1 MSDEVMMKSEESRIS
16 NQNVKELI
24 HQARDM
30 YKTMVRETES
40 TLTYSYGF
48 KRTFLEESIVFTL
61 DELKKY
67 TDEQIQEL
75 YNRYYEGSEEDRRAT
90 IEDMREDLEQAK
102 RMSNAVFQSKQ
113 EYEDIEKTYGE
124 MLDDQW
130 RERNSKK
137 NRDKMLSDL
146 EKMKADA
153 EKVTDEKE
161 KAIIL
166 HKIEVMEATISLE
179 FVLSRI
185 ATLTEAEHDRVM
197 KQFFNENEGAYTM
210 ERCSSRIKKFGYEK
224 DWYKFFFNL
233 EEKYLP
239 EEYGVFNNLFLFG
252 SMRFISYA
260 DPYNKEDQAYVRA
273 LLNSLTG
280 LIYNKFDEEVN
291 EKIIKV
297 IEAYDN
303 YYKADADYFNENN
316 TTHPNHPVR
325 VQYSRKREAD
335 RKEALV
341 KAMQSMKIEI
351 PENLEMTADELQ
363 KYYNDKVEEMIKSNT
378 SNEESRGESE
388 TTVAEDGTVFITPS
402 FNKDKYRNPV
412 DCIDGKFYYYGP
424 GPGVTKDTDLLSY
437 EGDSFFKV
445 YQTLKASG
453 VTNCRDM
460 LELKNP
466 DVPTSWE
473 SKEDLQP
480 EEMELILKEAKE
492 NIWYFLRFCTNG
504 EFHLSCL
511 GYAAIQAYLQ
521 KTHMLISAPRF
532 SGRAISTLYP
542 ITWNIIFDDA
552 VTTIDCIHYDRASA
566 IVETLQTGIDPI
578 IVSTPS
584 VLYRLEKKQIRI
596 VSVEDYQ
603 KEEERPDVAVFENAN
618 HIPSITTLLKKGSVF
633 REKSWN
639 IISTQITKNEE
650 DDARFEVLKEAID
663 PVIVSLDDE
672 SAYDPT
678 TYEKCRRD
686 HEIALICTEDPIYL
700 APFVDIKAL
709 VDIKTEEED
718 SSVENADEDSTEQ
731 ISNAADMETEDTED
745 LMEEDPNEEPVAV
758 DRTPEQEAA
767 IDAITKKI
775 ETDGL
780 HSVDAFLN
788 GEESIDLTKN

>member
-75 YNRYYEGSEEDRRAT
+75 YNRYYDGPEEDRRAT

-146 EKMKADA
+146 EKMKAEA
-153 EKVTDEKE
+153 EKVADEKE
-161 KAIIL
+161 KAAIL

-341 KAMQSMKIEI
+341 KAMQSMKIAV
-351 PENLEMTADELQ
+351 PENLEMSADELQ

-480 EEMELILKEAKE
+480 EELELVLEEAKQ

-511 GYAAIQAYLQ
+511 GYAVIQAYLQ

-532 SGRAISTLYP
+532 SGRVISALYP
-542 ITWNIIFDDA
+542 ITWNIVFDDK
-552 VTTIDCIHYDRASA
+552 VTAIDCIHYDRASA
-566 IVETLQTGIDPI
+566 IVETLQTGIDPTI
-578 IVSTPS
+578 ISNPD
-584 VLYRLEKKQIRI
+584 VLYRIGKKQIRI

-603 KEEERPDVAVFENAN
+603 KEEEKPDLAVFENAN

-700 APFVDIKAL
+700 APFVDIKSF
-709 VDIKTEEED
+709 VDIKTEEKD
-718 SSVENADEDSTEQ
+718 GSVENADEDSTEQ
-731 ISNAADMETEDTED
+731 ISNEADMETEDTED
-745 LMEEDPNEEPVAV
+745 LVEEDPNEEPVAV
-758 DRTPEQEAA
+758 ERTPEQESA

-780 HSVDAFLN
+780 RSVDAFLN

>member
-1 MSDEVMMKSEESRIS
+1 
-16 NQNVKELI
+16 
-24 HQARDM
+24 
-30 YKTMVRETES
+30 
-40 TLTYSYGF
+40 
-48 KRTFLEESIVFTL
+48 
-61 DELKKY
+61 
-67 TDEQIQEL
+67 
-75 YNRYYEGSEEDRRAT
+75 
-90 IEDMREDLEQAK
+90 MREDLEQAK

-146 EKMKADA
+146 EKMKAEA
-153 EKVTDEKE
+153 EKVADEKE
-161 KAIIL
+161 KAAIL

-239 EEYGVFNNLFLFG
+239 EEYKVFNNLFLFG

-303 YYKADADYFNENN
+303 YYKADAEYFNENN

-341 KAMQSMKIEI
+341 KAMQSMKIAV
-351 PENLEMTADELQ
+351 PENLEMSADELQ

-466 DVPTSWE
+466 DVPTSWT

-480 EEMELILKEAKE
+480 EELELVLEEAKQ

-511 GYAAIQAYLQ
+511 GYAVIQAYLQ

-532 SGRAISTLYP
+532 SGRVISALYP
-542 ITWNIIFDDA
+542 ITWNIVFDDK
-552 VTTIDCIHYDRASA
+552 VTAIDCIHYDRASA
-566 IVETLQTGIDPI
+566 IVETLQTGIDPTI
-578 IVSTPS
+578 ISNPD
-584 VLYRLEKKQIRI
+584 VLYRIGKKQIRI

-603 KEEERPDVAVFENAN
+603 KEEEKPDLAVFENAN

-700 APFVDIKAL
+700 APFVDIKSF
-709 VDIKTEEED
+709 VDIKTEEKD
-718 SSVENADEDSTEQ
+718 GSVENADEDSTEQ
-731 ISNAADMETEDTED
+731 ISNEADMETEDTED
-745 LMEEDPNEEPVAV
+745 LVEEDPNEEPVAV
-758 DRTPEQEAA
+758 ERTPEQESA

-780 HSVDAFLN
+780 RSVDAFLN

>member
-24 HQARDM
+24 HPARDM

-40 TLTYSYGF
+40 TLTYYYGF

-137 NRDKMLSDL
+137 NRDKMRSDL

-161 KAIIL
+161 KAAIL
-166 HKIEVMEATISLE
+166 HKIEVMEATLSLE

-303 YYKADADYFNENN
+303 YYKADAEYFNENN

-341 KAMQSMKIEI
+341 KAMQSMKIEV

-363 KYYNDKVEEMIKSNT
+363 KYYNDKVEAMIKSNT

-388 TTVAEDGTVFITPS
+388 TTVAEDGTVYIAPS

-480 EEMELILKEAKE
+480 EEIELILKEAKE

-521 KTHMLISAPRF
+521 KAHTLISAPRF
-532 SGRAISTLYP
+532 SGRAASVLYP
-542 ITWNIIFDDA
+542 ITWNIIFDDV
-552 VTTIDCIHYDRASA
+552 VTAIDCIHYDRASA
-566 IVETLQTGIDPI
+566 IIETLQTGIDPI
-578 IVSTPS
+578 IISNPD
-584 VLYRLEKKQIRI
+584 VLYRIGKKQIRI

-618 HIPSITTLLKKGSVF
+618 HIPSITTLLKKGSVI

-709 VDIKTEEED
+709 VDNKTEAKD
-718 SSVENADEDSTEQ
+718 GSVENADEDSTEQ
-731 ISNAADMETEDTED
+731 ISNEADMETEESED
-745 LMEEDPNEEPVAV
+745 LVEEDPNEEPVAV
-758 DRTPEQEAA
+758 ERTPEQEAA

-780 HSVDAFLN
+780 LSVDAFLN

>member
-153 EKVTDEKE
+153 EKVADEKE
-161 KAIIL
+161 KAAIL

-280 LIYNKFDEEVN
+280 LIYNKFEDEVN
-291 EKIIKV
+291 EKIVKV
-297 IEAYDN
+297 IEAYDD
-303 YYKADADYFNENN
+303 YYKADAEYFNENN

-341 KAMQSMKIEI
+341 KAMQSMKIAV
-351 PENLEMTADELQ
+351 PENLEMSADELQ

-521 KTHMLISAPRF
+521 KSHTLISAPRF
-532 SGRAISTLYP
+532 SGRAASVLYP
-542 ITWNIIFDDA
+542 ITWNIIFDDV

-578 IVSTPS
+578 IISNPD
-584 VLYRLEKKQIRI
+584 VLYRIGKKQIRI

-678 TYEKCRRD
+678 TYEKYRRD

-700 APFVDIKAL
+700 APFVDIKSF
-709 VDIKTEEED
+709 VDIKTEEKD
-718 SSVENADEDSTEQ
+718 GSVENADEDSTEQ

-745 LMEEDPNEEPVAV
+745 LMEEDSNEEPVTV
-758 DRTPEQEAA
+758 ERTPAQEAA

-780 HSVDAFLN
+780 RSVDAFLN

>member
-146 EKMKADA
+146 EKMKAEA
-153 EKVTDEKE
+153 EKVKDEKE
-161 KAIIL
+161 KAAIL
-166 HKIEVMEATISLE
+166 HKIEVMEATLSLE

-239 EEYGVFNNLFLFG
+239 EEYKVFNNLFLFG

-303 YYKADADYFNENN
+303 YYKADAEYFNENN

-341 KAMQSMKIEI
+341 KAMQSMKIAV
-351 PENLEMTADELQ
+351 PENLEMSADELQ

-480 EEMELILKEAKE
+480 EELELVLEEAKQ

-511 GYAAIQAYLQ
+511 GYAVIQAYLQ

-532 SGRAISTLYP
+532 SGRVISALYP
-542 ITWNIIFDDA
+542 ITWNIVFDDK
-552 VTTIDCIHYDRASA
+552 VTAIDCIHYDRASA
-566 IVETLQTGIDPI
+566 IVETLQTGIDPTI
-578 IVSTPS
+578 ISNPD
-584 VLYRLEKKQIRI
+584 VLYRIGKKQIRI

-603 KEEERPDVAVFENAN
+603 KEEEKPDLAVFENAN

-700 APFVDIKAL
+700 APFVDIKSF
-709 VDIKTEEED
+709 VDIKTEEKD
-718 SSVENADEDSTEQ
+718 GSVENADEDSTEQ
-731 ISNAADMETEDTED
+731 ISNEADMETEDTED
-745 LMEEDPNEEPVAV
+745 LVEEDPNEEPVAV
-758 DRTPEQEAA
+758 ERTPEQESA

-780 HSVDAFLN
+780 RSVDAFLN